1 MYKRCPVKTNSLDM
15 TPVRS
20 QTSLN
25 FLKKKGCEF
34 CNEFQI
40 DLLSYVL
47 SRIERIIKQ
56 TNTVSYSVALNFC
69 GSKICDFYVVFH
81 YPLKTVPAKK
91 KFREN
96 ILRKNFLHWRNY
108 TYKNQTKNLVAD
120 FHLIR
125 LFRLETKRWNVI
137 ADPSSE
143 QSATQEHDVY

>member
-91 KFREN
+91 KIPRKYSTQKFSPLAKLYLQKSDEESCCCLSFNTSLSFRNKTMEC
-96 ILRKNFLHWRNY
+96 Y
-108 TYKNQTKNLVAD
+108 C
-120 FHLIR
+120 
-125 LFRLETKRWNVI
+125 
-137 ADPSSE
+137 
-143 QSATQEHDVY
+143 

>member
-1 MYKRCPVKTNSLDM
+1 MYRFEIRLNCISVFHLKRCPVKTNSLDM

-25 FLKKKGCEF
+25 FLKKKKGCEF

-56 TNTVSYSVALNFC
+56 TNTVSYSVALKFC

-91 KFREN
+91 NSAKIFYAKIFSTGEIIPTKIRRR
-96 ILRKNFLHWRNY
+96 ILLLSF
-108 TYKNQTKNLVAD
+108 
-120 FHLIR
+120 I
-125 LFRLETKRWNVI
+125 
-137 ADPSSE
+137 
-143 QSATQEHDVY
+143 